1 MEIKHGTVFVT
12 TTDTF
17 MSGWGKAEGLT
28 NKLIF
33 LCDSMDQ
40 ARTVADNAEAR
51 SDQKRVKIHTK
62 PPTYL
67 RKTKGKDYVEG
78 DKYVQIKT
86 IEDYPSW
93 YEKNYFRNLKKQR
106 QWEQEI

>member
-1 MEIKHGTVFVT
+1 MEITRETVFVT

-17 MSGWGKAEGLT
+17 MSGWAVAEGLT
-28 NKLIF
+28 NKLIL
-33 LCDSMDQ
+33 LCNSMEQ
-40 ARTVADNAEAR
+40 ARIVADNAKAR

-93 YEKNYFRNLKKQR
+93 YEKNYFRNR
-106 QWEQEI
+106 QKMYNHG